1 MEKLTAALRD
11 YIEKH
16 PDGEL
21 ITNTKAE
28 MVGQN
33 DTSVWVSAKKVDG
46 SVKKFK
52 GRFLIGTDGAR
63 SIVRKSIGAK
73 I

>member
-1 MEKLTAALRD
+1 
-11 YIEKH
+11 
-16 PDGEL
+16 
-21 ITNTKAE
+21 

-33 DTSVWVSAKKVDG
+33 DNSVWVSAKKVDG

-73 I
+73 FDGMTIPEIFSSSFYKLSLQKKLFLI